1 MTKTTL
7 MLAIPLLVS
16 TSWLLAQN
24 QDSPTRSGQ
33 TGPAGETTVQGCLQ
47 ELNGSYTLTSDSGMT
62 YLLQGA
68 SSTLSKHVGHEVRIT
83 GSTSNAG
90 SSRSETDPAAGTSE
104 KPQETLTIASMKHIS
119 KTCSNTAK

>member
-1 MTKTTL
+1 MTKTIL

-33 TGPAGETTVQGCLQ
+33 NGTAGQTTIQGCLQ
-47 ELNGSYTLTSDSGMT
+47 ESNGRYTLTSDSGMT

-68 SSTLSKHVGHEVRIT
+68 GSTLSKHVGHEVRIT
-83 GSTSNAG
+83 GATSSTG
-90 SSRSETDPAAGTSE
+90 SSHSEADPAAGASE
-104 KPQETLTIASMKHIS
+104 KTEETLTIESVKHIS

>member
-1 MTKTTL
+1 MKKMTF
-7 MLAIPLLVS
+7 MLVLPLLVS
-16 TSWLLAQN
+16 TSLLFAQN
-24 QDSPTRSGQ
+24 QDSPTRSGTNGTAGQ
-33 TGPAGETTVQGCLQ
+33 TTIQGCLQ
-47 ELNGSYTLTSDSGMT
+47 ESNGSYTLTSDSGMT

-104 KPQETLTIASMKHIS
+104 KPQETLTIENVKHIS
-119 KTCSNTAK
+119 KTCSNTTK

>member
-7 MLAIPLLVS
+7 MLALPLLVS

-24 QDSPTRSGQ
+24 QDSQLRSGQ
-33 TGPAGETTVQGCLQ
+33 NGTAGQTTVQGCLQ
-47 ELNGSYTLTSDSGMT
+47 ESNGSYTLTSDSGMT

-90 SSRSETDPAAGTSE
+90 SSRSESDPAAGTSA
-104 KPQETLTIASMKHIS
+104 KPQETLTIENVKHIS